1 MFIIYRRAKNKSR
14 VEELTSGDIKYAYK
28 TRESTDASSPAIGD
42 YRAMG
47 RTIFTKRIVVRAL
60 EERDIPKIRNI
71 SRHFFS
77 VSGIYSRACRYMAYL
92 PTYDYTITPNIAKYN
107 SKERLMEDF
116 VKSLRFVDSLNL
128 KTKLSEISLTT
139 LVDGAYYGYLKTQGN
154 RAVIQ
159 DLPVDY
165 CRSLYKINGISVV
178 EFNIDYFDRNFKNLE
193 SKKNVL
199 KNMPQEIAEMYVRLK
214 NGEDCPVNKEGL
226 GTWMTL
232 DISKAFKVTLNKD
245 DAPLFSHA
253 LPQIID
259 LDDLQGIQ
267 KKKTESQLL
276 KIMVQ
281 KIPLDKNGEFIFDME
296 EAKAMHANAVRMLA
310 RAINVDVL
318 TTFADSELLDL
329 EERKSNASEDNERW
343 ERATFSE
350 LGLSQQLF
358 ATEGNIALEK
368 SILNDESISMQLLL
382 QYQDWL
388 NFILHNKFIQTN
400 SEYTF
405 DIWFPRLTQ
414 HNRADMAR
422 LYREQAALGYS
433 KVLPAL
439 ALGQSQSNFLST
451 ILFENEFLDL
461 ASVMVP
467 VKMASTQSGKASGD
481 GAGRPPKPDDQKS
494 DKTLANEE
502 SGG

>member
-1 MFIIYRRAKNKSR
+1 VFIIYRKSPARDR
-14 VEELTSGDIKYAYK
+14 VGELSSSDIKYAYR
-28 TRESTDASSPAIGD
+28 TRETTDAASPAIGD

-47 RTIFTKRIVVRAL
+47 RTIFTKRIVVKAL
-60 EERDIPKIRNI
+60 EERDIYKIRSI

-92 PTYDYTITPNIAKYN
+92 PTYDYTITPNITKYN

-116 VKSLRFVDSLNL
+116 MRVLKFVDSLNL
-128 KTKLSEISLTT
+128 KTKLSEISLSAI
-139 LVDGAYYGYLKTQGN
+139 VDGAYYGYLKTQGN

-159 DLPVDY
+159 DLPTDY
-165 CRSLYKINGISVV
+165 CRSVYKINGISVV
-178 EFNIDYFDRNFKNLE
+178 EFNLDYFDRNFKSLE
-193 SKKNVL
+193 SKKIIL
-199 KNMPQEIAEMYVRLK
+199 RNMPQEISEMYVRWK
-214 NGEDCPVNKEGL
+214 SGEEVSLLRESIGN
-226 GTWMTL
+226 WMML
-232 DISKAFKVTLNKD
+232 DISRAFKITLNKD

-267 KKKTESQLL
+267 KKKAESQLL

-329 EERKSNASEDNERW
+329 EERRTNASADNERW
-343 ERATFSE
+343 ERSTFSE
-350 LGLSQQLF
+350 LGISQQLF

-368 SILNDESISMQLLL
+368 SILNDESIAMQLLY

-388 NFILHNKFIQTN
+388 NTVLHNKFIQN
-400 SEYTF
+400 NPDYTF
-405 DIWFPRLTQ
+405 DVWFPRLTQ

-422 LYREQAALGYS
+422 LYKEQAALGYS

-439 ALGQSQSNFLST
+439 ALGQSQSNFLSS

-461 ASVMVP
+461 GAVMVP
-467 VKMASTQSGKASGD
+467 VKMASTQSGKAGGD
-481 GAGRPPKPDDQKS
+481 AAGRPPKADDQKS
-494 DKTLANEE
+494 DKTLANEA

>member
-1 MFIIYRRAKNKSR
+1 VFTIYRKGSSR
-14 VEELTSGDIKYAYK
+14 DKVGEFSSADLKYAYR
-28 TRESTDASSPAIGD
+28 TRETTDAASPAIGD
-42 YRAMG
+42 YRSMG
-47 RTIFTKRIVVRAL
+47 RTIFTKRIVVKAL
-60 EERDIPKIRNI
+60 EERDIEKIRHI
-71 SRHFFS
+71 SRHFFA

-92 PTYDYTITPNIAKYN
+92 PTYDYTLTPNITKYN
-107 SKERLMEDF
+107 SRERLMEDF
-116 VKSLRFVDSLNL
+116 TRALKFVDSMNL
-128 KTKLSEISLTT
+128 KTKLSEISLTAII
-139 LVDGAYYGYLKTQGN
+139 DGAYYGYLKTQGN

-165 CRSLYKINGISVV
+165 CRSYYKINGISVV
-178 EFNIDYFDRNFKNLE
+178 EFNLDYFDRNFKTVE
-193 SKKNVL
+193 HKKTVL
-199 KNMPQEIAEMYVRLK
+199 RNMPQEIAEMYVRWK
-214 NGEDCPVNKEGL
+214 NNEEVSLSKEGR
-226 GTWMTL
+226 GNWMTL
-232 DISKAFKVTLNKD
+232 DIVRAFKITLNKD

-267 KKKTESQLL
+267 KKKAESQLL

-329 EERKSNASEDNERW
+329 EERRTNASTDNERW
-343 ERATFSE
+343 ERSTFSE
-350 LGLSQQLF
+350 LGISQQLF

-368 SILNDESISMQLLL
+368 SILNDESIAMQLLY

-388 NFILHNKFIQTN
+388 NYILHNKFIQN
-400 SEYTF
+400 SSEYVF

-422 LYREQAALGYS
+422 LYKEQAALGYS

-439 ALGQSQSNFLST
+439 ALGQSQSNFLSS

-481 GAGRPPKPDDQKS
+481 GAGRPAKADDQKS
-494 DKTLANEE
+494 DKTLANEA

>member
-1 MFIIYRRAKNKSR
+1 MFIIYKRNRSR
-14 VEELTSGDIKYAYK
+14 DKYEEFSSSDLKYAYR
-28 TRESTDASSPAIGD
+28 TRETTDASSPAIGD

-47 RTIFTKRIVVRAL
+47 RTIFTKRIVVKAL
-60 EERDIPKIRNI
+60 EERDIEKIRHI
-71 SRHFFS
+71 SRHFFG

-92 PTYDYTITPNIAKYN
+92 PTYDYTVTPNITKYN

-116 VKSLRFVDSLNL
+116 MRALKFIDSLNL
-128 KTKLSEISLTT
+128 KTKLSEISL
-139 LVDGAYYGYLKTQGN
+139 LAIIDGAYYGYLKVQGN

-159 DLPVDY
+159 DLPVDF
-165 CRSLYKINGISVV
+165 CRSFYKINGIPVV
-178 EFNIDYFDRNFKNLE
+178 EFNLDYFDKIFKNLE
-193 SKKNVL
+193 MKKAIL
-199 KNMPQEIAEMYVRLK
+199 RNMPQEITEMYVRWK
-214 NGEDCPVNKEGL
+214 AGEECPLNRDGR
-226 GTWMTL
+226 GNWMIL
-232 DISKAFKVTLNKD
+232 DISRAFKVTLNAD
-245 DAPLFSHA
+245 DSPLFSHA
-253 LPQIID
+253 LPHIID

-267 KKKTESQLL
+267 KKKAESQLL

-329 EERKSNASEDNERW
+329 EERRTNASRDNEDW
-343 ERATFSE
+343 AKSTFGE
-350 LGLSQQLF
+350 MGISQQLF

-388 NFILHNKFIQTN
+388 NYILHNKFIQN
-400 SEYTF
+400 NPEYTF

-422 LYREQAALGYS
+422 LYKEQAALGYS
-433 KVLPAL
+433 KVLPAV
-439 ALGQSQSNFLST
+439 ALGQSQSNFLAT
-451 ILFENEFLDL
+451 ILFENEFLGLTDI
-461 ASVMVP
+461 MEP
-467 VKMASTQSGKASGD
+467 VKMASTQSGKAKD

-494 DKTLANEE
+494 DKTLANEA